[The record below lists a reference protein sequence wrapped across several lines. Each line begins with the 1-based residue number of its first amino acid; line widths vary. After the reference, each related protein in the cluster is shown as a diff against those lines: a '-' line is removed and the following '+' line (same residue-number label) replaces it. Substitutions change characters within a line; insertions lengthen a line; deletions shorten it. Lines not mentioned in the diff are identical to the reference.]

1 MKYPDVPGHEDA
13 ATSKAAAASVARTAA
28 SMRTKVF
35 RAILEAGYAGM
46 TCNEIEIALGMRH
59 QTASARVR
67 ELFLLADI
75 NDWHLVRKTRSG
87 RNATVWFA

>member
-1 MKYPDVPGHEDA
+1 MKYLDVPGHEDA
-13 ATSKAAAASVARTAA
+13 VTSKAAAASVARTAA

-87 RNATVWFA
+87 RNAPVWFA